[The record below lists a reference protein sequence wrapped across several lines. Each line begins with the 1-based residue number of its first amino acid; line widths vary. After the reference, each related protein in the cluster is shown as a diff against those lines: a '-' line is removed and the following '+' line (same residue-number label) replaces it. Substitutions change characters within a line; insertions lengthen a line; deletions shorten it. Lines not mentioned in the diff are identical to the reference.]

1 MNRSCYKYSNTFRIV
16 FVKDREKEIY
26 IGEKKT
32 IFVHDHTIN
41 INTKFVVSLAR
52 HEIRLQKIMKI

>member
-32 IFVHDHTIN
+32 IFVHDHAIN
-41 INTKFVVSLAR
+41 INTKFVCHSRVTKYDYR
-52 HEIRLQKIMKI
+52 K